1 MILVVAY
8 GRLIFFPFTVLYGMI
23 RIYVY
28 AYIPVIRIVLAF
40 AGNVFSRLYPLLN
53 EADRYMRYPLIPV
66 IFDQF
71 SVIAVGV
78 SFVL

>member
-1 MILVVAY
+1 MIVVVAY

-28 AYIPVIRIVLAF
+28 AFIPVIRMALVF
-40 AGNVFSRLYPLLN
+40 ADNVFSKLYPVLN
-53 EADRYMRYPLIPV
+53 DADRYMRYPLIPV

-71 SVIAVGV
+71 NVIAVGV